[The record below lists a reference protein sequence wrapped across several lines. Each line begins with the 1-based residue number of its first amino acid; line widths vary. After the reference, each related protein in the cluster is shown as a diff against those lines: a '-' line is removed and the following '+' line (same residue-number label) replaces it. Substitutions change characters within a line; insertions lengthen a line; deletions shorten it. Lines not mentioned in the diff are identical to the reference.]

1 MKISDFTDLFVEDEV
16 SNDFFDAMA
25 NSINH
30 CLLKGMIGSSSSILS
45 YNLHK
50 KHSGISLFILPDKEA
65 AAYFM
70 NDLEQLMGES
80 GKRLDKKKVL
90 FFPTA
95 YKKAYDLEHT
105 DNNNLLHRT
114 EVIKRIG
121 SGTKNL
127 FIVSFPEAMSEKIIS
142 KAYVSK
148 NTMKMSVGEELSFDF
163 IIELLQEYGFEQV
176 DFVVEPGQF
185 AFRGGIIDI
194 FSFSND
200 YPYRIEFFG
209 DEVESIRSFD
219 TTNQRSIE
227 SHNKIAI
234 LPNVQDRSII
244 EKRSDILSFL
254 PPKTRIWSYNF
265 NFVFDIIDK
274 FYYKAEKSYQELD
287 GEVKQL
293 EPSTLFTNSK
303 IFKQGLIKHLTIEIG
318 ESSIF
323 DDYQSFIYDMAPQP
337 PFNKKFDLLIENLQN
352 NSAEGISN
360 FIVADQQN
368 QIKRIEQIFEDMA
381 VDDDNPIAIR
391 WQPILLSLQNGF
403 IDKNARIACYTDHQ
417 IFERYHR
424 FKLKERFSNKEAIT
438 LKEIYNLQPGDYV
451 THVDHG
457 IARFGGLERIDN
469 NGKIQEAIR
478 LHFQNND
485 LIYVSIHALHRVSK
499 YVSKDGLEP
508 RLSKLGS
515 RAWAKL
521 KAKTKSRVK
530 DIAKELI
537 SLYAKRKA
545 VKGYAFDMDTFLQ
558 TELEAS
564 FFFEDTPDQVKA
576 TIDFKRDMESDA
588 PMDRLICGDVGFG
601 KTEIAIRAA
610 FKAASDNKQVAV
622 LVPTTVLALQHYHTF
637 RNRLK
642 EMPVKVDYIN
652 RFRST
657 QQQRQ
662 TLADLEAGKV
672 DILIG
677 THRIVGKDVKFK
689 DLGLLIIDEEQKF
702 GVAIKEKLKNIK
714 LNIDTLT
721 LTATPIPRTLQFS
734 LMGAR
739 DMSIINTPPPN
750 RYPVQ
755 TTLQPINEDVIRDAI
770 QYEIARRGQVYV
782 INNRI
787 KNIYEIAL
795 MIEKLVPNAR
805 VCVGHGQME
814 GKKLE
819 KTMMD
824 FVAGDFDVLVAT
836 TIVESGLDIPNAN
849 TMIIYDAQNYGLS
862 DLHQLRGR
870 VGRTNKKA
878 FCYLLAPPLSALT
891 AESRKRLQAIEEFS
905 DLGSGFNIAMRDLD
919 IRGAG
924 NILGGEQSGFIS
936 EIGFEMFHQIM
947 DETIAELKENEFA
960 DVFFEENKNKK
971 KSYVKDTR
979 FESDLQILIP
989 DTYIDQ
995 TAERLAFYKKL
1006 EACKSEDEIQTFTN
1020 ELIDRFGKIP
1030 EEVERLMDS
1039 LRLRWI
1045 AKELGI
1051 EKLIIKNSKMVAW
1064 LVYQQDSEY
1073 YASKIFSSIL
1083 NYMQNRPMDLS
1094 MKENKQK
1101 LTLNFGQTV
1110 SVRRALEK
1118 MKKINDWMTSKNVK
1132 K

>member
-1 MKISDFTDLFVEDEV
+1 MKISDFTDLFITESEN
-16 SNDFFDAMA
+16 SKFFQ
-25 NSINH
+25 SISDKNKH
-30 CLLKGMIGSSSSILS
+30 NVLKGLIGSSSAILAN
-45 YNLHK
+45 NLHK
-50 KHSGISLFILPDKEA
+50 IHPGISLFILPDKEA

-70 NDLEQLMGES
+70 NDLEQLLGES
-80 GKRLDKKKVL
+80 GKNLDKKKVL

-95 YKKAYDLEHT
+95 YKKAYDIEHT
-105 DNNNLLHRT
+105 DNNNLLYRT
-114 EVIKRIG
+114 EIIKRIG
-121 SGTKNL
+121 GGSKNM

-148 NTMKMSVGEELSFDF
+148 NTMKINVGEELSFDF
-163 IIELLQEYGFEQV
+163 IIELLQEYDFEQV

-200 YPYRIEFFG
+200 FPYRIEFFG

-227 SHNKIAI
+227 NHNRISI
-234 LPNVQDRSII
+234 IPNIQDRSII
-244 EKRSDILSFL
+244 EKRSDFLSFL
-254 PPKTRIWSYNF
+254 PPNTRIWTYNF
-265 NFVFDIIDK
+265 KYVLDIIDE
-274 FYYKAEKSYQELD
+274 FYYKAKESFHELK
-287 GEVKQL
+287 GEVGQL
-293 EPSTLFTNSK
+293 EPEKLFSDSK
-303 IFKQGLIKHLTIEIG
+303 TFEHGLKKHLTIELSEQSHFI
-318 ESSIF
+318 EDLSIF
-323 DDYQSFIYDMAPQP
+323 NYEMSPQP
-337 PFNKKFDLLIENLQN
+337 VFNKKFELLISNLQQ
-352 NSAEGISN
+352 NSAEGITN
-360 FIVADQQN
+360 FITADQEN

-381 VDDDNPIAIR
+381 VDEDNPIAIK
-391 WQPILLSLQNGF
+391 WEPILLSLQKGF
-403 IDKNARIACYTDHQ
+403 IDKKAKIACYTDHQ
-417 IFERYHR
+417 IFDRYHR
-424 FKLKERFSNKEAIT
+424 FKLKERFANKEAIT
-438 LKEIYNLQPGDYV
+438 LKEIYNLQPGDFV

-457 IARFGGLERIDN
+457 VARFGGLEKINN
-469 NGKIQEAIR
+469 NGKEQEAIR

-499 YVSKDGLEP
+499 FVSKDGVEP
-508 RLSKLGS
+508 KLSKLGS

-545 VKGYAFDMDTFLQ
+545 TKGFAFDPDSFLQ

-564 FFFEDTPDQVKA
+564 FFFEDTPDQEKA
-576 TIDFKRDMESDA
+576 TADFKKDMESDS

-610 FKAASDNKQVAV
+610 FKAVADNKQVAV
-622 LVPTTVLALQHYHTF
+622 LVPTTVLALQHFHTF

-662 TLADLEAGKV
+662 TLDDLAKGKV

-677 THRIVGKDVKFK
+677 THRIVSKDIKFK

-714 LNIDTLT
+714 INIDTLT

-750 RYPVQ
+750 RHPVQ
-755 TTLQPINEDVIRDAI
+755 TVLQPINEDVIRDAI

-787 KNIYEIAL
+787 QNIYEIAL
-795 MIEKLVPNAR
+795 LIEKLVPNAR

-878 FCYLLAPPLSALT
+878 FCYLLAPPLSALSKE
-891 AESRKRLQAIEEFS
+891 ARKRLQAIEEFS

-960 DVFFEENKNKK
+960 DVFKDEIKAKK
-971 KSYVKDTR
+971 KVYVKDTR

-989 DTYIDQ
+989 DTYIQ
-995 TAERLAFYKKL
+995 QIAERLIFYKKL
-1006 EACKSEDEIQTFTN
+1006 ESSKDENDIEKFST
-1020 ELIDRFGKIP
+1020 EIIDRFGPIP
-1030 EEVERLMDS
+1030 EEIKRLIDS
-1039 LRLRWI
+1039 LKLRWL
-1045 AKELGI
+1045 ANKLGF
-1051 EKLIIKNSKMVAW
+1051 EKIVIKNNRMVAW
-1064 LVYQQDSEY
+1064 LVYQQDSDY
-1073 YASKIFSSIL
+1073 YSSPIFSGIL
-1083 NYMQNRPMDLS
+1083 NYMQNRPSELS

-1101 LTLNFGQTV
+1101 LSLNFGTTNSV
-1110 SVRRALEK
+1110 SRGLEK
-1118 MKKINDWMTSKNVK
+1118 VRKIENWLNKK
-1132 K
+1132 

>member
-1 MKISDFTDLFVEDEV
+1 MNISTFISQFATDKV
-16 SNDFFDAMA
+16 SQEFYKSVGDKNK
-25 NSINH
+25 H
-30 CLLKGMIGSSSSILS
+30 HQLKGVIGSYSSILAS
-45 YNLHK
+45 NLHSK
-50 KHSGISLFILPDKEA
+50 NPGISLFIMPDKES

-70 NDLEQLMGES
+70 NDLEQIMGET

-95 YKKAYDLEHT
+95 YKQAYDLEHT

-121 SGTKNL
+121 SNSKNL

-142 KAYVSK
+142 KAYLTK
-148 NTMKMSVGEELSFDF
+148 NTMKINVGEELSFDF
-163 IIELLQEYGFEQV
+163 IIELLQEYEFEQV

-185 AFRGGIIDI
+185 SFRGGIIDI

-209 DEVESIRSFD
+209 DEVESIRTFD
-219 TTNQRSIE
+219 TTNQRSIGN
-227 SHNKIAI
+227 HNKISI
-234 LPNVQDRSII
+234 LPNIQDRSII

-254 PPKTRIWSYNF
+254 PPNTRIWTRDF
-265 NFVFDIIDK
+265 DFVFDIIDK
-274 FYYKAEKSYQELD
+274 SYNKAEEIFDKLTGD
-287 GEVKQL
+287 IIQL
-293 EPSTLFTNSK
+293 SPKDLFSNSSA
-303 IFKQGLIKHLTIEIG
+303 FKQGIDKHISIELSSNTKWPG
-318 ESSIF
+318 ETKEYS
-323 DDYQSFIYDMAPQP
+323 YEMKPQP
-337 PFNKKFDLLIENLQN
+337 PFNKKFDLLIDNLQQ
-352 NSAEGISN
+352 NSAEGITN
-360 FIVADQQN
+360 FIIADQEN

-381 VDDDNPIAIR
+381 TSEDEPIAIK
-391 WQPILLSLQNGF
+391 WEPILLSLESGF
-403 IDKNARIACYTDHQ
+403 IDKRSGIACYTDHQ

-424 FKLKERFSNKEAIT
+424 FKLKERFANKEAIT

-457 IARFGGLERIDN
+457 VARFGGLEKLNN
-469 NGKIQEAIR
+469 NGKEQEAIR
-478 LHFQNND
+478 LHYQNDD

-499 YVSKDGLEP
+499 FVSKDGLEP
-508 RLSKLGS
+508 KLSKLGS
-515 RAWAKL
+515 RAWANL
-521 KAKTKSRVK
+521 KAKTKSKVK

-545 VKGYAFDMDTFLQ
+545 SKGYAYEPDSFLQ
-558 TELEAS
+558 RELEAS
-564 FFFEDTPDQVKA
+564 FFFEDTPDQEKA
-576 TIDFKRDMESDA
+576 TADFKKDMESES

-610 FKAASDNKQVAV
+610 FKSAADSKQVAV

-642 EMPVKVDYIN
+642 DMPVRVDYIN
-652 RFRST
+652 RFRT
-657 QQQRQ
+657 AQQQRQ

-677 THRIVGKDVKFK
+677 THRIVSKDIKFK

-714 LNIDTLT
+714 INIDTLT

-750 RYPVQ
+750 RYPVE
-755 TTLQPINEDVIRDAI
+755 TILKPVNEEVVREAI
-770 QYEIARRGQVYV
+770 QYELSRRGQVYV

-787 KNIYEIAL
+787 QNIYEIAL
-795 MIEKLVPNAR
+795 WIEKLIPTAR

-824 FVAGDFDVLVAT
+824 FVAGDYDVLVAT

-878 FCYLLAPPLSALT
+878 FCYLLSPPISSLT
-891 AESRKRLQAIEEFS
+891 PEARKRLQSIEEFS
-905 DLGSGFNIAMRDLD
+905 DLGSGINIAMRDLD

-947 DETIAELKENEFA
+947 DETIEELKETEFA
-960 DVFFEENKNKK
+960 EVFKEENKAKK
-971 KSYVKDTR
+971 KIFVKDSR
-979 FESDLQILIP
+979 FESDLEILIP
-989 DTYIDQ
+989 DTYIEQ
-995 TAERLAFYKKL
+995 TAERLVFYKKL
-1006 EACKSEDEIQTFTN
+1006 EASKNKSEIDKFTDEIT
-1020 ELIDRFGKIP
+1020 DRFGPIP
-1030 EEVERLMDS
+1030 KEVNS
-1039 LRLRWI
+1039 LIASLKLRWL
-1045 AKELGI
+1045 AKDLGF
-1051 EKLIIKNSKMVAW
+1051 EKVVIKNNKMIAW
-1064 LVYQQDSEY
+1064 LVYQQDSTFY
-1073 YASKIFSSIL
+1073 SGPIFSGL
-1083 NYMQNRPMDLS
+1083 LKYMQHKPTDLK
-1094 MKENKQK
+1094 MKENKNK
-1101 LTLNFGQTV
+1101 LSLNFGHTN
-1110 SVRRALEK
+1110 SVERGLEK
-1118 MKKINDWMTSKNVK
+1118 VEKISKWVINLR
-1132 K
+1132 